1 MQVVLFSLIGC
12 EQVST
17 VKGQTVQ
24 DNYHL
29 VFLSIEN
36 VDTKVA
42 LINLNQCRA
51 LDKDDYH
58 FMVTVLVYTGF
69 RP

>member
-17 VKGQTVQ
+17 VK

-51 LDKDDYH
+51 FDKDDYH
-58 FMVTVLVYTGF
+58 FLVTVLVYTGF
-69 RP
+69 RPYFHS